1 MAATPGNEVPLPEN
15 IRPFVGTTLAWDNI
29 DRLDET
35 LSGGGT
41 FNRVNGI
48 AVQAVQF
55 GPQLPPASVPA
66 MVKSKKRSIDTVD
79 DPNLSIY
86 NAGNRRGTPS
96 RRYVDVT
103 STQIM
108 EDAWKKNLLWLLA
121 RLHSSENQTIP
132 SWTGFNILVR
142 NKHVVAKDS
151 LGYLPTL
158 NAPATDMSTVYQ
170 VLKKSRQIK
179 ETGLLRQSI
188 VVVFDQ
194 ALYAKATEIKWQQ
207 CPV

>member
-1 MAATPGNEVPLPEN
+1 
-15 IRPFVGTTLAWDNI
+15 
-29 DRLDET
+29 
-35 LSGGGT
+35 
-41 FNRVNGI
+41 
-48 AVQAVQF
+48 
-55 GPQLPPASVPA
+55 

-79 DPNLSIY
+79 DANVPIY
-86 NAGNRRGTPS
+86 NAGNCRWPPS
-96 RRYVDVT
+96 RRYVEVT

>member
-1 MAATPGNEVPLPEN
+1 
-15 IRPFVGTTLAWDNI
+15 
-29 DRLDET
+29 
-35 LSGGGT
+35 
-41 FNRVNGI
+41 
-48 AVQAVQF
+48 
-55 GPQLPPASVPA
+55 
-66 MVKSKKRSIDTVD
+66 
-79 DPNLSIY
+79 
-86 NAGNRRGTPS
+86 
-96 RRYVDVT
+96 
-103 STQIM
+103 M